1 MFNKDVIAKVK
12 EANPNKDLFIGK
24 INFNDQSKKAHEVEF
39 IYRKPTVAD
48 MEFFNSQASKNA
60 MAAQNNLINNLIVYP
75 DKKEVIEKIKD
86 YPAVV
91 AEFVESQISPFFGA
105 QIVSESLQ
113 I

>member
-12 EANPNKDLFIGK
+12 ESNPGKDLFVGK
-24 INFNDQSKKAHEVEF
+24 INFNDQSKNAHEVEF

-48 MEFFNSQASKNA
+48 MEFFNSQAGKNA
-60 MAAQNNLINNLIVYP
+60 MAAQNNLVSNLIVYP
-75 DKKEVIEKIKD
+75 DKKEIIDKLKD

-91 AEFVESQISPFFGA
+91 ADFVEGQISPFFGT